1 VQFDHGQHREHS
13 GGRCRRTRLH
23 HDPAEVTGRQDSF
36 VTDYE
41 FLKSV
46 SFPNNVGGRSDL
58 RSLVHRFYSY
68 VLYTSPCPLSPAVN
82 TSHLRH
88 PPMAFQ
94 IRRLHRSWSASLLPT
109 LNISQDSS
117 LIHKDLPILP
127 LLPPSVSSYPAQRS
141 SGRFAGRGS
150 RS

>member
-1 VQFDHGQHREHS
+1 M
-13 GGRCRRTRLH
+13 
-23 HDPAEVTGRQDSF
+23 
-36 VTDYE
+36 
-41 FLKSV
+41 

-58 RSLVHRFYSY
+58 RSLAHRFYSY

-88 PPMAFQ
+88 PPIAFQ

-127 LLPPSVSSYPAQRS
+127 LLPHPCLLTPRNDLVEDVVGVDREAEKVWHDAAEEYQRQ
-141 SGRFAGRGS
+141 F
-150 RS
+150 